1 MHLVLSRLSFLSLV
15 CFAAAACSATPT
27 SPTRALDPGRG
38 PVLSQG
44 PLGNLIPQEPPPL
57 PPRIS
62 SSPVSQLGAT
72 QFVAFGDSITAGTLS
87 SFDGAFL
94 YDVPTHSYSERLR
107 IALNTYHGGPA
118 GQIPRSYTVHN
129 EGVPGE
135 WALEGAKRIQSVITQ
150 DRPQGLL
157 LLEGINDLVN
167 AAGIDATI
175 GALTQIVNTARANNV
190 TVLIATMPQ
199 TYESINPETLELR
212 TNAKELVVPFN
223 NQIRQTFQGRQNV
236 YIVDLYAAFGTNPA
250 YMGGDGLHPTEA
262 GYERMASTFLNV
274 IEAAF
279 VIRGSFQ

>member
-1 MHLVLSRLSFLSLV
+1 L
-15 CFAAAACSATPT
+15 AAAACSSTPT
-27 SPTRALDPGRG
+27 SPTQALDPGRG

-44 PLGNLIPQEPPPL
+44 PLGNLIPQEPPPV

-62 SSPVSQLGAT
+62 SSPVTQLGAT
-72 QFVAFGDSITAGTLS
+72 RFVSFGDSITAGTLS

-107 IALNTYHGGPA
+107 LALNTYHGGPA
-118 GQIPRSYTVHN
+118 GQIPRTYTVIN
-129 EGVPGE
+129 QGVPGE
-135 WALEGAKRIQSVITQ
+135 WALHGAARIQNVINQ

-157 LLEGINDLVN
+157 LLEGINDLSN
-167 AAGIDATI
+167 TANISATI
-175 GALTQIVNTARANNV
+175 NALTQIVNTARANNV

-199 TYESINPETLELR
+199 TYESTNPFTGETR
-212 TNAKELVVPFN
+212 TNAKDLVVPFN
-223 NQIRQTFQGRQNV
+223 SQIRALVQSRPNQNI
-236 YIVDLYAAFGTNPA
+236 YLVDLYTAFGNNPL